1 MKKAFKPML
10 VLFSVLML
18 LSGLV
23 ACASAKKVELD
34 EITYFCLSETTGNGA
49 YSQCFYEAELVGDT
63 VNILI
68 KMNGSNTGH
77 TFTAQ
82 PEFMHKLTETANAY
96 NVGSYDGFDKADK
109 RVLDGDSFSLA
120 IKTSGG
126 QEVKASGYMKY
137 PENFR
142 EAMTA
147 ITLPFDEIY
156 YEAYPDPEKELEK
169 YLKETLVPGKGQ
181 VQTNEISWP
190 YVSAEH
196 EGEKGYYIWGEPDLT
211 DGGVKDCIITDI
223 TGDLREEMIVTYLS
237 ENDGVWQLS
246 FELYEFTQEN
256 EVKIVGE
263 GLLEEDLFLND
274 GLYYNTQLINHEGG
288 RIIVHSSEKT
298 FFDSEGYKEYRIKI
312 FGADGEVILR
322 ADEMLT
328 FSESE
333 RDSITVSDIEPFVK
347 IAEQNSLNTSLE
359 KWAEKPRDPVVQ
371 ESGTKFSTA
380 LITSKIENFAE
391 FNEAL
396 RSALVGTAL
405 DEYCVSGK
413 ISVMD

>member
-274 GLYYNTQLINHEGG
+274 G
-288 RIIVHSSEKT
+288 
-298 FFDSEGYKEYRIKI
+298 YKEYRIKI